1 MENDMANQMSSLELE
16 LDKKN
21 NLLASVTAVFLLQCV
36 WWAQSALIVIA

>member
-1 MENDMANQMSSLELE
+1 MANQMSSLELE

-21 NLLASVTAVFLLQCV
+21 NLLASVTAVCLLQCV